1 LKLFSFKK
9 SQEEMLGF
17 ALIVVLV
24 AVILLVFL
32 GIALRTNSQESVESY
47 EIENFVLSSLQQTT
61 DCRNNLEFLNVR
73 KLIFQCNGKEECS
86 DEKDSCKMLNEVIS
100 NMLDAGFNVEE
111 GGLYKGYNFEIRADG
126 ENMLNLTKGQ
136 LNGNYKGA
144 SQEFVKEGKNFEVLL
159 KVYED

>member
-1 LKLFSFKK
+1 
-9 SQEEMLGF
+9 MLGF